1 MRLRADF
8 WVAAYLRRCNGAGA
22 SAVLQRRGDAEAGAI
37 FILIDCLDGG
47 MMLLGPAPHSEN
59 SADGIERVFARLHR
73 EPVID
78 AQAANARLAKEI
90 AFDSDLWVV
99 AVEDRQ
105 GRSFVDLA

>member
-37 FILIDCLDGG
+37 YILIDCLDGHVV
-47 MMLLGPAPHSEN
+47 LLGPAPAGEQ
-59 SADGIERVFARLHR
+59 ADGIERVFARQHR
-73 EPVID
+73 EPFTDAAD
-78 AQAANARLAKEI
+78 AQARLAKAI
-90 AFDSDLWVV
+90 VYDADLWVV

-105 GRSFVDLA
+105 GRCFVDLG

>member
-22 SAVLQRRGDAEAGAI
+22 SAVLQRRGNAEAGAV
-37 FILIDCLDGG
+37 FILVDCLDGG
-47 MMLLGPAPHSEN
+47 VILLGPAPQSEN
-59 SADGIERVFARLHR
+59 AADGIDRVFARQHR

-78 AQAANARLAKEI
+78 AQTAQARLAKEI

-105 GRSFVDLA
+105 GRSFVDLG